1 VLLGSPMDSYTFPRL
16 PEIETGEE
24 QDCVIYYL
32 QFEFS
37 QHEGIMGGVN
47 NVEKML
53 KPLKIR
59 SFEVRSADDVRRA
72 LAKML
77 EELAKL

>member
-1 VLLGSPMDSYTFPRL
+1 
-16 PEIETGEE
+16 
-24 QDCVIYYL
+24 
-32 QFEFS
+32 
-37 QHEGIMGGVN
+37 
-47 NVEKML
+47 ML

-77 EELAKL
+77 AELENF

>member
-1 VLLGSPMDSYTFPRL
+1 
-16 PEIETGEE
+16 
-24 QDCVIYYL
+24 
-32 QFEFS
+32 
-37 QHEGIMGGVN
+37 
-47 NVEKML
+47 ML

>member
-1 VLLGSPMDSYTFPRL
+1 VG
-16 PEIETGEE
+16 
-24 QDCVIYYL
+24 
-32 QFEFS
+32 
-37 QHEGIMGGVN
+37 

-59 SFEVRSADDVRRA
+59 TFQVGSADDVRRA

-77 EELAKL
+77 EEIGKLIGKL